1 MKGPKVFTYSRLLD
15 VYYISSENYRILTIV
30 AFVAALIV
38 AAFVISG
45 IVDFVRSL
53 INLPKER
60 KAAEELKELRSIK
73 EKYNDLRSIVLSDPN
88 LRAAYAEFLA
98 DDDNVTE
105 K

>member
-1 MKGPKVFTYSRLLD
+1 MFTYSRLLD

-30 AFVAALIV
+30 AFVAALII